1 MSVNI
6 FKNGI
11 LSKIA
16 GAVGDAVP
24 LINNFL
30 TNQEGKGA
38 ADANTVY
45 VLNNKIEEL
54 NSSLGGLSSS
64 LEWKLLSS
72 TIGYNKI
79 TLPDNFNELFVN
91 VDANNSGNTLYSFLL
106 PRIALSTEEKRFVNA
121 NTNDND
127 GFCCIKATLSNIYIE
142 ASYFGHTNIGS
153 SAKMTVYYR

>member
-54 NSSLGGLSSS
+54 N
-64 LEWKLLSS
+64 
-72 TIGYNKI
+72 
-79 TLPDNFNELFVN
+79 
-91 VDANNSGNTLYSFLL
+91 NSFGTYYDEDTETLYIQGGTS
-106 PRIALSTEEKRFVNA
+106 SYSYDSGTE
-121 NTNDND
+121 
-127 GFCCIKATLSNIYIE
+127 TLYI
-142 ASYFGHTNIGS
+142 G
-153 SAKMTVYYR
+153 

>member
-1 MSVNI
+1 MVGTLPVAPVQLPI
-6 FKNGI
+6 FRSRTYI
-11 LSKIA
+11 RFTHL
-16 GAVGDAVP
+16 D
-24 LINNFL
+24 
-30 TNQEGKGA
+30 
-38 ADANTVY
+38 
-45 VLNNKIEEL
+45 
-54 NSSLGGLSSS
+54 SSLGGLSSS

-91 VDANNSGNTLYSFLL
+91 VDANDSGNTLYSFLL
-106 PRIALSTEEKRFVNA
+106 PRIALSTEEKRFINA
-121 NTNDND
+121 NMSDND

>member
-30 TNQEGKGA
+30 TNQAGKGA

-45 VLNNKIEEL
+45 VLNNKIDEL
-54 NSSLGGLSSS
+54 NNSLANGKVKFQVTTDG
-64 LEWKLLSS
+64 KLQ
-72 TIGYNKI
+72 
-79 TLPDNFNELFVN
+79 
-91 VDANNSGNTLYSFLL
+91 YSVY
-106 PRIALSTEEKRFVNA
+106 TE
-121 NTNDND
+121 
-127 GFCCIKATLSNIYIE
+127 
-142 ASYFGHTNIGS
+142 
-153 SAKMTVYYR
+153 